1 MYESRL
7 KLLVYSIDRDGRT
20 GWHNNLTGKRKE
32 HSRYNSAAHLPYM
45 KKEFDLDTMLQR
57 IEQAVATYPKAAMFE
72 LYERGYN
79 SLFEQLVSCIISIRT
94 LDETTI
100 PVSLRL
106 FEAARTPEALL
117 ALSPERLEALLYGAT
132 FPGQKAGTML
142 GIARTA
148 VEVYGGQLPA
158 DFKKLTDLKGVGPK
172 CANLALGVATGQAAI
187 SVDIHV
193 HRVVNRWGFIKTAQ
207 PEQTMVALEQ
217 AVPHDKWI
225 DINRLL
231 MPFGKHICTGR
242 MPHCS
247 TCPVLEYCQ
256 QVGVTSHR

>member
-1 MYESRL
+1 
-7 KLLVYSIDRDGRT
+7 
-20 GWHNNLTGKRKE
+20 
-32 HSRYNSAAHLPYM
+32 M
-45 KKEFDLDTMLQR
+45 KKKFHLDPVLAQ
-57 IEQAVATYPKAAMFE
+57 IGKAVASYPKAAMFD

-79 SLFEQLVSCIISIRT
+79 SLFEQLISCVVSIRT

-106 FEAARTPEALL
+106 FAEARTPEEVA
-117 ALSPERLEALLYGAT
+117 ALSHEKLETLLNGST
-132 FPGQKAGTML
+132 FPGQKAATIA
-142 GIARTA
+142 GIAKAA
-148 VEVYGGQLPA
+148 VEQYGGRLPA

-172 CANLALGVATGQAAI
+172 CANLALGVATGLAAI

-193 HRVVNRWGFIKTAQ
+193 HRVVNRWGIIATAQ
-207 PEQTMVALEQ
+207 PEQTMLALEK
-217 AVPHDKWI
+217 AVPHEKWI

-242 MPHCS
+242 MPYCS
-247 TCPVLEYCQ
+247 TCPVLEYCE